1 MGINK
6 STTKKLEYHKVFWP
20 GNIKSTGT
28 VIRQFRVTQ
37 ISVRCLYFW
46 DSLNLFT
53 SIDLQVVVLE
63 EEEEEALAEGEEEGE
78 EEETEESSAAAPA
91 E

>member
-28 VIRQFRVTQ
+28 VIRQFRVGNE
-37 ISVRCLYFW
+37 IGRVILVEVWAY
-46 DSLNLFT
+46 
-53 SIDLQVVVLE
+53 
-63 EEEEEALAEGEEEGE
+63 LAEKG
-78 EEETEESSAAAPA
+78 PA
-91 E
+91 KIRGYLDLS